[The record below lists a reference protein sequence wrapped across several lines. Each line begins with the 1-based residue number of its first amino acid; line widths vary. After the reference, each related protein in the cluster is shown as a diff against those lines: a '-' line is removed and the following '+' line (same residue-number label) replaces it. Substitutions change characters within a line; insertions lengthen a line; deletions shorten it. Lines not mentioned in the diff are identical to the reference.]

1 MEKDR
6 VKLKPNSKRRNSNER
21 MQWWRL
27 ASLVLLAVVSVLSGY
42 QSYSQKPTSA
52 DSYEKMIVR
61 EDRPAVENL
70 LVLDSES
77 GTGRSEDLLQ
87 TV

>member
-1 MEKDR
+1 
-6 VKLKPNSKRRNSNER
+6 

-61 EDRPAVENL
+61 EDRPGEMTPSYPSAKLSLAGDKDRKSV
-70 LVLDSES
+70 V
-77 GTGRSEDLLQ
+77 
-87 TV
+87 